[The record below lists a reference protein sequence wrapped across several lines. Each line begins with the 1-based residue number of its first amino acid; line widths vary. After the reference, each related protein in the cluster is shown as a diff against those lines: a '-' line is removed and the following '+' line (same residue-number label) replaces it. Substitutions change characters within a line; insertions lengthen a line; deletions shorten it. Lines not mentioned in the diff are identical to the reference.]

1 MLNSV
6 IIGAGIIGKAHF
18 DAYKEIDNVKLVA
31 AVEIDVEAG
40 RKNFNDE
47 IPIYKT
53 LEEALANH
61 DVDMV
66 DICTPTYNHVEL
78 SIKALNA
85 GLHVLCEKPMSKTAD
100 EAAVLTAAAEKSDKL
115 FMVAHVVRFMT
126 PYMYLKSIVESK
138 ELGKLVKLQLTR
150 ASGLPQKRPDD
161 WILDPKI
168 SGGTVVDMNI
178 HDIDFAKYVFG
189 KPNKIQG
196 VYHEMVNKYD
206 DNWIS
211 ANLIYDDF
219 AITIEG
225 GWFSYPRPFVAE
237 YCAVFEKGIVVSRDD
252 KIMKNGEEVDLSGF
266 SVKTNSGIEINGKS
280 GYADEIAYFASC
292 IENGAEP
299 VMVTAKSSEDSV
311 RLAQMVVE
319 NSIAI

>member
-18 DAYKEIDNVKLVA
+18 DAYKEVDNVNLVA

-61 DVDMV
+61 KVDMV
-66 DICTPTYNHVEL
+66 DICTPTFNHVEL
-78 SIKALNA
+78 SVKALNA
-85 GLHVLCEKPMSKTAD
+85 GLHVLCEKPMSKTAA
-100 EAAVLTAAAEKSDKL
+100 EAAVLTEAAEKSDKL
-115 FMVAHVVRFMT
+115 FMIAHVVRFMA

-150 ASGLPQKRPDD
+150 ASGLPQNRPDD
-161 WILDPKI
+161 WILDPEI
-168 SGGTVVDMNI
+168 SGGTVIDMNI
-178 HDIDFAKYVFG
+178 HDLDFAKDVFG

-196 VYHEMVNKYD
+196 VYHKLANKKD
-206 DNWIS
+206 DNWIC

-219 AITIEG
+219 AITVEG
-225 GWFSYPRPFVAE
+225 GWFSYPIPFVAE
-237 YCAVFEKGIVVSRDD
+237 YCAVFENGIVESKGD
-252 KIMKNGEEVDLSGF
+252 KITKNAQEVDLSEF
-266 SVKTNSGIEINGKS
+266 SVTANSGIKLTGKN

-292 IENGAEP
+292 IEKGVQP
-299 VMVTAKSSEDSV
+299 IMVTAKSSEESV
-311 RLAQMVVE
+311 ALAQQVVE
-319 NSIAI
+319 NSISI